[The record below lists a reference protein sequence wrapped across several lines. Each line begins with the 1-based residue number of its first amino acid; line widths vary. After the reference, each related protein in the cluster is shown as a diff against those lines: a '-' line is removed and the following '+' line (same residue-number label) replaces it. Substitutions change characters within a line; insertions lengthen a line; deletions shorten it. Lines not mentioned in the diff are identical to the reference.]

1 MHFFFATLVSQPSMP
16 LLVGPWQ
23 YRPIGAKRQPMSAN
37 SNKASLS
44 PSCSARYKWTLS
56 TPNRWL
62 HFDAYFV
69 NAQWTEWKKWERIVQ
84 LLKSINSSH
93 NPNLIP
99 NLWLGFSK
107 DPKVL
112 RNKDLPPPPRPKGE
126 IQNKSIL
133 INKFQ
138 IIF

>member
-1 MHFFFATLVSQPSMP
+1 
-16 LLVGPWQ
+16 
-23 YRPIGAKRQPMSAN
+23 MSAN

-56 TPNRWL
+56 NPNRWL

-93 NPNLIP
+93 NPNPIP

-112 RNKDLPPPPRPKGE
+112 RNKDLPPSPRPKAM
-126 IQNKSIL
+126 IQSFVNHVNPSDTLVTSHYHLFITTIHYYKL
-133 INKFQ
+133 FFDLQ
-138 IIF
+138 